1 VPRISLWKD
10 GKRTDDFKFFDKVI
24 NEQFTMGATDIYIH
38 KYLGPQNNNKQL
50 VTTTSQ
56 NAIGTS
62 LTFTDI
68 STINVSQFVFGIGI
82 ASDTKVGVKT
92 SNTINLT
99 KSTTSIIPIGTTI
112 WFSDIND
119 STLPNYLN
127 QSAQNIQDLLLL
139 ENRDRKYDSSIYT
152 LRGSYQVQDLDF
164 NLSQFGI
171 FLTNDTLFLT
181 FHLNTM
187 VQQIGRKL
195 MSGDVLELPHLKDF
209 YSLDETVPV
218 ALKRFYVIQ
227 DAMKS
232 ANGYSPTWWP
242 HLWRVKCIPLVD
254 SQEYKQILS
263 QIQSGTN
270 STLSELLGIGNTQ
283 LNINNAV
290 IAEAEKNVPLS
301 GYDTSSMWIPPMSQ
315 GINNLPIPSLATE
328 DSLTLVDE
336 NGMSILDTTENVPI
350 GTPLRPTDSPDEIIS
365 GYLVG
370 DGRSPND
377 YYSTS
382 GTSFPSSPTK
392 GDFFLRL
399 DFLPNRL
406 FKFNGVHWIK
416 CSDSVR
422 TELTPGHGQTQISTF
437 INNND
442 TFIADD
448 GIVQKSK
455 QALSKLLKPESDY

>member
-1 VPRISLWKD
+1 MPRISLWQG
-10 GKRTDDFKFFDKVI
+10 GKRTDDFKFFDRSI
-24 NEQFTMGATDIYIH
+24 NEQFTMGATDMNVH
-38 KYLGPQNNNKQL
+38 MYLGPQNNNTSL
-50 VTTTSQ
+50 TVTVNQST
-56 NAIGTS
+56 IGTT
-62 LTFTDI
+62 LTFTDT
-68 STINVSQFVFGIGI
+68 STINIGQFVFGIGI
-82 ASDTKVGVKT
+82 PPTTKVGVKT
-92 SNTINLT
+92 PTTVTLT
-99 KSTTSIIPIGTTI
+99 QSTTSIVTSGTII

-164 NLSQFGI
+164 NLSQFGL
-171 FLTNDTLFLT
+171 FLTNDTIFIT

-187 VQQIGRKL
+187 VQQLGRKL

-242 HLWRVKCIPLVD
+242 HLWRVKAIPLVD
-254 SQEYKQILS
+254 SQEYKQILQ
-263 QIQSGTN
+263 QIQPGTN
-270 STLSELLGIGNTQ
+270 STLSDLLGIGNTQ

-290 IAEAEKNVPLS
+290 IDEAEKAVPLS
-301 GYDTSSMWIPPMSQ
+301 GYDTSSLWIPPMLDGDKNS
-315 GINNLPIPSLATE
+315 LPLK
-328 DSLTLVDE
+328 
-336 NGMSILDTTENVPI
+336 
-350 GTPLRPTDSPDEIIS
+350 PTDSPDEIVA

-370 DGRSPND
+370 DGKSPND
-377 YYSTS
+377 YYTTS
-382 GTSFPSSPTK
+382 GTSFPSSPTT

-406 FKFNGVHWIK
+406 FKFNGTHWIK
-416 CSDSVR
+416 CADSVR
-422 TELTPGHGQTQISTF
+422 TSLTNGEGQTQRDTF
-437 INNND
+437 INNNN
-442 TFIADD
+442 TFTNDSGQIEA
-448 GIVQKSK
+448 SK
-455 QALSKLLKPESDY
+455 QSLSKLLRPDADF